1 MKNVYSKLIFGRA
14 KLNCCISHIYLPQFA
29 ILDWQ
34 FKGISFSDSPTLLK
48 NQGLAIQY
56 AGWKKKFPPGKIA
69 SFIDFVWNNNWFSH
83 NFFSNFLLLWKI
95 GLSHKTNNFKW
106 FDIIF
111 FLSAKTSTKFTKTKT
126 GHTYDNPSH
135 QGLRGQFCSLKND
148 LSSWSRQMWSSHGFP
163 HF

>member
-1 MKNVYSKLIFGRA
+1 M
-14 KLNCCISHIYLPQFA
+14 NCCISYTFLNLHFWSSLGQF
-29 ILDWQ
+29 ILGFLIHQ
-34 FKGISFSDSPTLLK
+34 HYSKIKVLLY
-48 NQGLAIQY
+48 NMQVE
-56 AGWKKKFPPGKIA
+56 KKFPPGKIA

-83 NFFSNFLLLWKI
+83 NFFSNLLLLCTASEK
-95 GLSHKTNNFKW
+95 SASVTSKTNNFKW
-106 FDIIF
+106 FDIFF

>member
-1 MKNVYSKLIFGRA
+1 MAEQNWIVASLIYTS
-14 KLNCCISHIYLPQFA
+14 LNLQ

-34 FKGISFSDSPTLLK
+34 FIGISFSDSPTLLK
-48 NQGLAIQY
+48 NQGLAIQH
-56 AGWKKKFPPGKIA
+56 AGWKNFPPGKIA

-83 NFFSNFLLLWKI
+83 NFFSNLLLPLKNRPQ
-95 GLSHKTNNFKW
+95 SQARP
-106 FDIIF
+106 IISNDLTYFF